1 MKSKKIHRDIVNITT
16 LGCSK
21 NMVDSEVL
29 SGQLLANG
37 IEVKHESVKPDYNIS
52 IINTCGFIDKAKE
65 ESINTILEHVALK
78 EEGLLE
84 KVYVTGCLSERYK
97 GDLETEI
104 PGVDAWFGTMELPN
118 ILKAF
123 EADYKAELV
132 GERLLSTPTHYAY
145 LKISE
150 GCNRTCSF
158 CAIPLMRGKH
168 VSKTI
173 EDLVTEATSLAQKG
187 VKEIMLIAQE
197 LNYYG
202 LDIYKERKLADLL
215 NALCEIEGIEW
226 IRLHYAYPH
235 KFPMDIIEV
244 IKAQP
249 KICNYLDMPLQHI
262 SDNMLK
268 AMKRQITRK
277 EIVALINDIRKVL
290 PSICIRTTLIAGF
303 PGETQEDV
311 DDLKS
316 FLEEM
321 QFDRVGVFTYS
332 HEDGTS
338 AYALEDTLSQEEK
351 EARAEEIMAVQQ
363 DISLA
368 KNESKIG
375 KTFKVIIDK
384 KESGRFI
391 GRTEYDSV
399 EVDNEVIIN
408 TTKRLKP
415 GDFVNVTITKAY
427 DYDLEG
433 VLI

>member
-1 MKSKKIHRDIVNITT
+1 
-16 LGCSK
+16 
-21 NMVDSEVL
+21 
-29 SGQLLANG
+29 
-37 IEVKHESVKPDYNIS
+37 
-52 IINTCGFIDKAKE
+52 
-65 ESINTILEHVALK
+65 
-78 EEGLLE
+78 
-84 KVYVTGCLSERYK
+84 
-97 GDLETEI
+97 
-104 PGVDAWFGTMELPN
+104 
-118 ILKAF
+118 
-123 EADYKAELV
+123 
-132 GERLLSTPTHYAY
+132 
-145 LKISE
+145 
-150 GCNRTCSF
+150 
-158 CAIPLMRGKH
+158 
-168 VSKTI
+168 
-173 EDLVTEATSLAQKG
+173 
-187 VKEIMLIAQE
+187 
-197 LNYYG
+197 
-202 LDIYKERKLADLL
+202 
-215 NALCEIEGIEW
+215 
-226 IRLHYAYPH
+226 
-235 KFPMDIIEV
+235 MDIIEV